1 LTIKKFGDTM
11 IVKNLT
17 EITIFESPDGGKTVY
32 SRTNGSPQRKLH
44 SVSSDLETEM
54 DRVQREQQWLNIL
67 KLSETTPALREAID
81 KVLVMY
87 ELSRNRDD
95 EPPMWHPV

>member
-1 LTIKKFGDTM
+1 MMIKK
-11 IVKNLT
+11 IT
-17 EITIFESPDGGKTVY
+17 EVTIYESPDGGKTVY

-67 KLSETTPALREAID
+67 KLSERSPALQEAID
-81 KVLVMY
+81 RVIVLY
-87 ELSRNRDD
+87 ELQKSEGD